1 MGGSNVMST
10 MLWQLIVI
18 VSVVLIAVLIVRM
31 CKGYRR
37 MPADTRIL
45 CFVAIG
51 VLVVLL
57 VLGIRGW
64 NVR

>member
-1 MGGSNVMST
+1 MST
-10 MLWQLIVI
+10 MLWQIIVILSAVLIV
-18 VSVVLIAVLIVRM
+18 VLIVRM
-31 CKGYRR
+31 VKEYRR

-51 VLVVLL
+51 VLIVLL